1 MIKKILTYPEPV
13 LRKKAAP
20 VTEFNQELKEIIADM
35 ADTMFDAPGAGLAA
49 PQIGISKRIVVINT
63 SKREGD
69 ADKKILALINPVIL
83 SGEGSQIDE
92 EGCLSVRD
100 FSAKVK
106 RFMNIK
112 VRAQDPE
119 GQELEFEAEE
129 FFARVIQHEVD
140 HIEGVLY
147 IDHISSL
154 KRNLY
159 KRRLKKLLQ
168 TEAEEKSE

>member
-13 LRKKAAP
+13 LRKKAST